1 MPNDVN
7 PWENMSRYTTWQDMV
22 SRGALMRLPDYTLLG
37 FANNQNADWV
47 KGPKEFVTSAL
58 LNFENLERVCAIDAE
73 LGEEVAIS
81 ILENELSSS
90 SKAQIYRNKII
101 RKYSYYKV
109 SLEGVES
116 MIMEDGYSAE
126 KIHVFWPNFG
136 PPNLFQNLGLETNS
150 AQLTTSLFPEMEKFE
165 RPLLE
170 KLFRQS
176 DNQEELLSSLLAV
189 FTERVDLEETDFSS
203 MLVFSSVTARSFI
216 RDRIFNGNENLFSS
230 TLGFWTAPVRNYWSS
245 SGGSGIPEGYDSQFL
260 EAFETVREKV
270 ASEIQNLWG
279 SFAQYPPVKEFSVG
293 LQPNAYFSDTYGT
306 VRDIRA
312 NATDLALRRLREIR
326 SWSIQLNAY
335 DVTCV
340 GSTNSDIP
348 LGWWRVIEETDVQG
362 INRPYGGNSRS
373 TNLRTIF
380 NTQKILPEFNWT
392 IEEIDKLIQEITV
405 VDALN
410 RQLPQYNQEI
420 SNYKSRLEEKIGAL
434 NFELDEQRTRDRV
447 NAAARA
453 ARAKIRAQIAQQIQN
468 LEYEIENL
476 QLGLTRSIEQR
487 DNIIDQYLGESN

>member
-1 MPNDVN
+1 
-7 PWENMSRYTTWQDMV
+7 
-22 SRGALMRLPDYTLLG
+22 
-37 FANNQNADWV
+37 
-47 KGPKEFVTSAL
+47 
-58 LNFENLERVCAIDAE
+58 
-73 LGEEVAIS
+73 
-81 ILENELSSS
+81 
-90 SKAQIYRNKII
+90 
-101 RKYSYYKV
+101 
-109 SLEGVES
+109 
-116 MIMEDGYSAE
+116 
-126 KIHVFWPNFG
+126 
-136 PPNLFQNLGLETNS
+136 LFQNLGLVSTPNE
-150 AQLTTSLFPEMEKFE
+150 LTTSLFPEMQRFE
-165 RPLLE
+165 QPLLE

-176 DNQEELLSSLLAV
+176 DNPEEILSSLLAV

-203 MLVFSSVTARSFI
+203 MLVFSSVTARRFI
-216 RDRIFNGNENLFSS
+216 RDRLFNGNENLFSS

-245 SGGSGIPEGYDSQFL
+245 EGGSSIPEGYNSQIM

-279 SFAQYPPVKEFSVG
+279 SFAQYPPVKEFSVR
-293 LQPNAYFSDTYGT
+293 LQPKAYFSDTYGT

-312 NATDLALRRLREIR
+312 NTTDVALRRLRELR
-326 SWSIQLNAY
+326 GWFNQLETY

-362 INRPYGGNSRS
+362 INRPYGNSRS
-373 TNLRTIF
+373 TNLRTIY
-380 NTQKILPEFNWT
+380 NSQKIIPEFNWT
-392 IEEIDKLIQEITV
+392 LEEIDELIQEVTV
-405 VDALN
+405 IDALN

-453 ARAKIRAQIAQQIQN
+453 ARAKIRAQIAQQIQS

-487 DNIIDQYLGESN
+487 DNIIEQYLGESN